1 MFFLSKTQK
10 LCNEGNVITV
20 YHKAQKR
27 NDGKTDSEEK
37 AIPWE
42 NERRG
47 GEGGR
52 EREEK
57 GEGEEERREGGRK
70 GKRREGWEGE
80 EREGRERGIFLFPKL
95 RSPVPSN
102 VEI

>member
-1 MFFLSKTQK
+1 MRGPTNQNHVFFLSKTQK

-42 NERRG
+42 SERRG

-52 EREEK
+52 ERRKERERK
-57 GEGEEERREGGRK
+57 RGGREGEREREERGGR
-70 GKRREGWEGE
+70 GKRDLL
-80 EREGRERGIFLFPKL
+80 I
-95 RSPVPSN
+95 S
-102 VEI
+102 